1 MNVDGRF
8 TEGSRTQCCC
18 PLPLLW
24 EVEGLNPVKNDVVSN
39 SYKIYFKLLK
49 KMRPVQA
56 QNRLLAV
63 SNRQN
68 TPRVGD
74 LAEALSIYL
83 KIINTNPY
91 IRAKSTYIK

>member
-1 MNVDGRF
+1 
-8 TEGSRTQCCC
+8 
-18 PLPLLW
+18 
-24 EVEGLNPVKNDVVSN
+24 
-39 SYKIYFKLLK
+39 
-49 KMRPVQA
+49 MRPVQA